1 MWFYLLKNI
10 HEKPFGFGHMH
21 KDKIYFLCFWKE
33 EINLIFFKKKFKEKF
48 RRKPGIFNIGS
59 VSYGVSLQHDIMQN
73 IWKNMQG
80 AHIYFKMP
88 FVKFEIFFLFKFFF
102 NMWILLYY
110 LLIKWVGPG
119 QVGLGRLTTQQTFF
133 LLLGCAETGL
143 AQNHMVFSL
152 TQRPC

>member
-1 MWFYLLKNI
+1 
-10 HEKPFGFGHMH
+10 
-21 KDKIYFLCFWKE
+21 
-33 EINLIFFKKKFKEKF
+33 
-48 RRKPGIFNIGS
+48 
-59 VSYGVSLQHDIMQN
+59 
-73 IWKNMQG
+73 MQG

-133 LLLGCAETGL
+133 LLLGCAKTGL